1 MANQIDIKST
11 TKVTCEECE
20 SEYFVEAIM
29 LRKASRL
36 MTGASQDQVVQI
48 PTLRCADCGN
58 VNEDFKIKEL

>member
-1 MANQIDIKST
+1 MEGQIDIKRT
-11 TKVTCEECE
+11 TKIICEECK

-36 MTGASQDQVVQI
+36 MTGAAKDQVIQI

-58 VNEDFKIKEL
+58 VNKDFKIKEL

>member
-36 MTGASQDQVVQI
+36 MTGAADDKVIPI

>member
-11 TKVTCEECE
+11 TTITCEECKC
-20 SEYFVEAIM
+20 EYFVEAIM

-36 MTGASQDQVVQI
+36 MTGAAQDQVIQI

-58 VNEDFKIKEL
+58 VNKDFKIKEL